1 MRSGESAPSG
11 SMVNFAVP
19 SGHGYRRRMARMLRR
34 GTGRLVLAPVD
45 DSLLAGPIDG
55 LESVDERLG
64 QFGAACGVPMADGES
79 AWSPDAIIGFRLAS
93 SHLAIRH
100 PLLPFVLNLTA
111 STTLG
116 VHVDKVQVARV
127 SDAVAM
133 DASAVAVHVNFTSRF
148 ESAQLSSLAEASR
161 EASASG
167 MPLMGI
173 LYPRRDVAGQDDNY
187 DQLRRD
193 SPDAWARMVAHATR
207 VGVEL
212 GCSIIKTQWTG
223 SAASFERVV
232 RGGEGAMVV
241 IAGGRPRDPS
251 EFVSLVDAVLSAGAA
266 GVSFGRNFFSR
277 PDSRPWLRAAVS
289 LVHDGETPKEVL
301 KCLNSSL
308 AGR

>member
-1 MRSGESAPSG
+1 MSSPGFPLPESITTS
-11 SMVNFAVP
+11 AVP
-19 SGHGYRRRMARMLRR
+19 SGHGLRRRLARILRR

-55 LESVDERLG
+55 LESIRQRLR
-64 QFGAACGVPMADGES
+64 QFGATNDVLVTARES
-79 AWSPDAIIGFRLAS
+79 PWSPDAIIGYRLAS
-93 SHLAIRH
+93 GCLIESN
-100 PLLPFVLNLTA
+100 PLVPFVLNLTA

-116 VHVDKVQVARV
+116 VHVEKVAVARV

-148 ESAQLSSLAEASR
+148 ESAQLSSLAEVSR
-161 EASASG
+161 DASALG

-173 LYPRRDVAGQDDNY
+173 LYPRRELAGQDDNY

-193 SPDAWARMVAHATR
+193 SPNEWARMVAHATR

-223 SAASFERVV
+223 SSSTFEQVV
-232 RGGEGAMVV
+232 RAGEGAMVV

-251 EFVSLVDAVLSAGAA
+251 EFVATIDAVLSAGAA

-277 PDSRPWLRAAVS
+277 PDSRPWLHAAVS
-289 LVHDGETPKEVL
+289 LVHDGMSPQEVL
-301 KCLNSSL
+301 QCLTSSL
-308 AGR
+308 TGK